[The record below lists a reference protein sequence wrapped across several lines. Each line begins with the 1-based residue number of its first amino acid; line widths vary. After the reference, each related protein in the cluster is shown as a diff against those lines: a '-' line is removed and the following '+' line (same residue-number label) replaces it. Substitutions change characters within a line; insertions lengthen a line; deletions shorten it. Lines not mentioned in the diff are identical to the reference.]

1 MNTVLLLLA
10 TLLAVSTTVIALED
24 ATEKIQLSHKSKKK
38 SKKKKDK
45 DPLYADIESLIDDD
59 DDDDMADM
67 SGWVSL
73 EYNDDDEMVIDY
85 SISSGPKRCDTCK
98 LAIYDGDSCDDLGDP
113 YYDTEEN
120 PWTKDDTP
128 YITNKKRRAA
138 GFFKTDNGYS
148 YSKNEC
154 KFVVLFDEDKDDDR
168 RNLSS
173 NERGLKHK
181 SKGPKKLACGQLIP
195 DGAEDDDYC

>member
-1 MNTVLLLLA
+1 MG
-10 TLLAVSTTVIALED
+10 
-24 ATEKIQLSHKSKKK
+24 
-38 SKKKKDK
+38 
-45 DPLYADIESLIDDD
+45 
-59 DDDDMADM
+59 DDDMADM
-67 SGWVSL
+67 SGWVTL

-120 PWTKDDTP
+120 PWTKDD
-128 YITNKKRRAA
+128 
-138 GFFKTDNGYS
+138 
-148 YSKNEC
+148 
-154 KFVVLFDEDKDDDR
+154 DR

-181 SKGPKKLACGQLIP
+181 SKKKKGPKKIACGQLIP
-195 DGAEDDDYC
+195 DDADERKLKYSRNTRF

>member
-1 MNTVLLLLA
+1 MG
-10 TLLAVSTTVIALED
+10 
-24 ATEKIQLSHKSKKK
+24 
-38 SKKKKDK
+38 
-45 DPLYADIESLIDDD
+45 
-59 DDDDMADM
+59 DDDMADM
-67 SGWVSL
+67 SGWVTL

-120 PWTKDDTP
+120 PWSKDDTP

-154 KFVVLFDEDKDDDR
+154 KFVVLFDEDKMMT
-168 RNLSS
+168 
-173 NERGLKHK
+173 EGTFQ
-181 SKGPKKLACGQLIP
+181 AM
-195 DGAEDDDYC
+195 